1 MPQANGQPVALLAS
15 EIKFLVS
22 RDEGARIRDW
32 ARAHLDPDPYGAG
45 EFGDEYRTSSLYFDT
60 AHHDVFHRRGSF
72 GRSKQRIRRYG
83 SSDVVFLERKL
94 RTRDVVHKRRTPVA
108 IADLAKLSEAESRP
122 WPGGWFD
129 RRVRLRQLRPVCLV
143 SYRRTARI
151 LGVNGHTAR
160 LTVDDDLRGNLA
172 SDFTADSAAGVPLID
187 GWAILE
193 LKFRETVPALFR
205 QLVEQYNLQ
214 SQPASKYRKAMSSL
228 SEHSVRN
235 TEATEH
241 TEITDPKRVSP

>member
-1 MPQANGQPVALLAS
+1 MPPANEQPVALLAS
-15 EIKFLVS
+15 EIKFVVS

-60 AHHDVFHRRGSF
+60 VKHDVFHRRASF

-83 SSDVVFLERKL
+83 SSEIVFLERKL

-108 IADLAKLSEAESRP
+108 LADLAKLSEAEVRP

-129 RRVRLRQLRPVCLV
+129 RRVRLRRLRPVCLV
-143 SYRRTARI
+143 SYQRTARI

-172 SDFTADSAAGVPLID
+172 SDFTADPATGVPLID

-214 SQPASKYRKAMSSL
+214 AEPASKYRLTM
-228 SEHSVRN
+228 
-235 TEATEH
+235 EATGNKEH
-241 TEITDPKRVSP
+241 RSK